1 MLIISNYKDNEL
13 LKDTHLT
20 MSEANDKGF
29 QSVGRSFDAK
39 LTDAQILA
47 LKKKLGVKEV
57 NVSKWT
63 KVYTLMQEGKTI
75 PEIQRMGIYQ
85 KRVLT
90 DISSTLFPKR
100 KNIKKLPQNLV
111 HF

>member
-47 LKKKLGVKEV
+47 LKKKLGVKEA
-57 NVSKWT
+57 NVVKWT
-63 KVYTLMQEGKTI
+63 KVYTLMQEGKSI

-85 KRVLT
+85 KRVLV

-100 KNIKKLPQNLV
+100 KNTKKLPQNVV

>member
-1 MLIISNYKDNEL
+1 MFIISNYKDDEL

-39 LTDAQILA
+39 LTDAQLKA
-47 LKKKLGVKEV
+47 LKKELGTKTV
-57 NVSKWT
+57 NVKKCT
-63 KVYTLMQEGKTI
+63 EVYTLMQEGKTNA
-75 PEIQRMGIYQ
+75 EIERMNIY
-85 KRVLT
+85 KSRVLAT
-90 DISSTLFPKR
+90 IRATLFPTK
-100 KNIKKLPQNLV
+100 KNTTKIVQNVV

>member
-1 MLIISNYKDNEL
+1 MLILAQYKDDTSLN
-13 LKDTHLT
+13 DTHLT

-29 QSVGRSFDAK
+29 QSVGRAFDAK

-47 LKKKLGVKEV
+47 LKKKLGVKDA
-57 NVSKWT
+57 NVAKWE
-63 KVYTLMQEGKTI
+63 KVYTLMQEGRTI

-85 KRVLT
+85 RRVLA
-90 DISSTLFPKR
+90 DISATLFPKR
-100 KNIKKLPQNLV
+100 KNTKKIAQNVL

>member
-1 MLIISNYKDNEL
+1 MLILAQYKDDNAIN
-13 LKDTHLT
+13 DTHLT

-29 QSVGRSFDAK
+29 QSVGRAFDAK

-47 LKKKLGVKEV
+47 LKKKLGVKDA
-57 NVSKWT
+57 NVAKWE
-63 KVYTLMQEGKTI
+63 KVYTLMQEGKSI

-85 KRVLT
+85 RRVLA
-90 DISSTLFPKR
+90 DIASTLFPKR
-100 KNIKKLPQNLV
+100 KNTKKIAQNVV

>member
-1 MLIISNYKDNEL
+1 MLIISNYKNDEL

-39 LTDAQILA
+39 LTDAQLKA
-47 LKKKLGVKEV
+47 LKKELGTKTV
-57 NVSKWT
+57 NVKKCT
-63 KVYTLMQEGKTI
+63 EVYTLMQEGKTNA
-75 PEIQRMGIYQ
+75 EIERMNIY
-85 KRVLT
+85 KSRVLAT
-90 DISSTLFPKR
+90 IRATLFPTK
-100 KNIKKLPQNLV
+100 KNTIKIVQNVV

>member
-1 MLIISNYKDNEL
+1 MFIISNYKDDEL

-39 LTDAQILA
+39 LTDAQLKA
-47 LKKKLGVKEV
+47 LKKELGTKTV
-57 NVSKWT
+57 NVKKCT
-63 KVYTLMQEGKTI
+63 EVYTLMQEGKTNA
-75 PEIQRMGIYQ
+75 EIERMNIY
-85 KRVLT
+85 KSRVLAT
-90 DISSTLFPKR
+90 IRATLFPTK
-100 KNIKKLPQNLV
+100 KNTKKLPQNVV